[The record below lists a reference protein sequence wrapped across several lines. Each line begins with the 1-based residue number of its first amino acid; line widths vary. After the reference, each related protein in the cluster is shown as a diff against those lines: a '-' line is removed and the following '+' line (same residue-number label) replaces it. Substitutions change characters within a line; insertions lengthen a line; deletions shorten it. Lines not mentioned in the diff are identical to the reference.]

1 MNPASL
7 RNNAPLSQTAGS
19 DLSDLVFKAAKAS
32 FNHLSCDVPA
42 AIASL
47 VGHVR
52 WEEMLSVSGRLAMQF
67 RRLGMSCLGSP
78 SDARG
83 SGFVVDDPAALTPM
97 AAAHAWV
104 LGLAQ
109 RAAFEIRQ
117 MELLEDTRAFPQMQV
132 TEVTT
137 VALLAGTTNPRGA
150 RDRLVVALGR
160 VAAALAKECQGAG
173 WQAQFVWGK
182 PSSMVSPINGQ
193 QAVPFTACRVRAIG
207 VSADELTA
215 MLTKVI
221 RSAGETEGEGTGE
234 VLMLSNIWLSS

>member
-7 RNNAPLSQTAGS
+7 RQSVSLAQTAGN

-32 FNHLSCDVPA
+32 FNNLSSDVPA
-42 AIASL
+42 AIAPL

-67 RRLGMSCLGSP
+67 RRLGMACLGSP

-83 SGFVVDDPAALTPM
+83 AGFVVDDPAALTPM

-150 RDRLVVALGR
+150 RDRLVVALSR
-160 VAAALAKECQGAG
+160 VAEALATACQGAG
-173 WQAQFVWGK
+173 CQAQFVWSK
-182 PSSMVSPINGQ
+182 PSAMVSPINGQ
-193 QAVPFTACRVRAIG
+193 QAVPFAACRVRAVG
-207 VSADELTA
+207 VGADDLTV
-215 MLTKVI
+215 MLDKAV
-221 RSAGETEGEGTGE
+221 RSVGDGKGTGE
-234 VLMLSNIWLSS
+234 VLMLSNIWLAA

>member
-7 RNNAPLSQTAGS
+7 RQSVSLAQTAGS

-32 FNHLSCDVPA
+32 FNNLSSDVPA
-42 AIASL
+42 AIAPL

-67 RRLGMSCLGSP
+67 RRLGMACMGSP

-83 SGFVVDDPAALTPM
+83 AGFVVDDPEALTPM

-150 RDRLVVALGR
+150 LSR
-160 VAAALAKECQGAG
+160 VAEALATACQGAG
-173 WQAQFVWGK
+173 WQAQFVWSK
-182 PSSMVSPINGQ
+182 PSAMISPINGQ
-193 QAVPFTACRVRAIG
+193 QAVPFAACRVRAVG
-207 VSADELTA
+207 VGADDLTV
-215 MLTKVI
+215 MLDKAV
-221 RSAGETEGEGTGE
+221 RSVGQGEGKGTGE
-234 VLMLSNIWLSS
+234 VLMLSNIWLAA

>member
-7 RNNAPLSQTAGS
+7 RHSVSLGQTAGN

-32 FNHLSCDVPA
+32 FNNLSSDVPA

-67 RRLGMSCLGSP
+67 RRLGMACLGSP

-83 SGFVVDDPAALTPM
+83 AGFVVDDPSALTPM

-117 MELLEDTRAFPQMQV
+117 MEMLEDTRAFPQMQV
-132 TEVTT
+132 TEVTS

-150 RDRLVVALGR
+150 RDRLVMALGR
-160 VAAALAKECQGAG
+160 VAAALATGCQVAG
-173 WQAQFVWGK
+173 KQAQFVWSK
-182 PSSMVSPINGQ
+182 PSAMVSPINGQ
-193 QAVPFTACRVRAIG
+193 QAVPFAACRVRAVG
-207 VSADELTA
+207 MGADEL
-215 MLTKVI
+215 MLMLNKAI
-221 RSAGETEGEGTGE
+221 CSAGEQEGQGTGE
-234 VLMLSNIWLSS
+234 VLMLSNIWLAA